1 MDSREVSGQMNTK
14 LQGFTLI
21 ELMIVVAIIGILAA
35 IAYPNYTEY
44 VNRGKRS
51 EAKVALL
58 EAVQNLER
66 YYSANGTYL
75 NGTALAAVFDTA
87 VPTSGTAYYTI
98 AASGTPTRSAFT
110 LQASR
115 AGSMASDAC
124 GQYLIDQAGTRTL
137 ASNTKSVSECW

>member
-1 MDSREVSGQMNTK
+1 MRSKSK
-14 LQGFTLI
+14 GFTLI

-35 IAYPNYTEY
+35 IAYPSYTEY
-44 VNRGKRS
+44 VQRGKRS

-75 NGTALAAVFDTA
+75 NTGGTALASVFGTVVPASGAANYNIAV
-87 VPTSGTAYYTI
+87 
-98 AASGTPTRSAFT
+98 SGTPTRSAFT

-115 AGSMASDAC
+115 TGSMASDAC
-124 GQYLIDQAGTRTL
+124 GEYQINQAGSRTL
-137 ASNTKSVSECW
+137 ASNSRSLADCW

>member
-1 MDSREVSGQMNTK
+1 MNTK
-14 LQGFTLI
+14 AQGFTLI

-35 IAYPNYTEY
+35 IAYPSYTEY
-44 VNRGKRS
+44 VQRGKRS

-75 NGTALAAVFDTA
+75 NAAGTGLAEVFTTA
-87 VPTSGTAYYTI
+87 VPVNGTAYYNI
-98 AASGTPTRSAFT
+98 AVSGTPTRSAFI
-110 LQASR
+110 LQGTR

-124 GQYLIDQAGTRTL
+124 GEYRIDQAGSRTL
-137 ASNTKSVSECW
+137 ASATKSVADCW

>member
-1 MDSREVSGQMNTK
+1 MKTK

-21 ELMIVVAIIGILAA
+21 ELVIVVAIIGILAA
-35 IAYPNYTEY
+35 IAYPNYTEH

-75 NGTALAAVFDTA
+75 NAGGTALAAVFVTA
-87 VPTSGTAYYTI
+87 VPVNGAAYYNI
-98 AASGTPTRSAFT
+98 AASGVPTRSAFT
-110 LQASR
+110 LQATR
-115 AGSMASDAC
+115 AGSMANDAC
-124 GQYLIDQAGTRTL
+124 GNYRIDQAGSRTL
-137 ASNTKSVSECW
+137 ANNTRSVADCW